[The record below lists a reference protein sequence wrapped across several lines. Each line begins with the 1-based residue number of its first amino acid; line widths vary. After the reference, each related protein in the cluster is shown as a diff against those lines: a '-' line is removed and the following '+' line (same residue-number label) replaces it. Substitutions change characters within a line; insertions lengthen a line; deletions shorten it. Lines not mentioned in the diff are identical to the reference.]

1 MSVAWTSVAA
11 VDALAGPFLAAA
23 ALLVAAGLA
32 KAADP
37 LPLVRALRS
46 ARLPA
51 PALAVRGVAV
61 GEVLLGLAAVLTGS
75 RPAAVLVALSYAAF
89 TGFVLLARRRGG
101 VLASCGC
108 FGKADTPPT
117 LTHVL
122 VTAALALVAA
132 AVAVRPLGPVGDL
145 LAGSPGSGLP
155 LLVASAAVAVTAYL
169 VLALLP
175 LLRVAR

>member
-1 MSVAWTSVAA
+1 M
-11 VDALAGPFLAAA
+11 DALAGPYLASA
-23 ALLVAAGLA
+23 ALLVAAGGA
-32 KAADP
+32 KLIDP

-51 PALAVRGVAV
+51 PRLAVRTAAAAEVLV
-61 GEVLLGLAAVLTGS
+61 GAAAVLLGSRSAAV
-75 RPAAVLVALSYAAF
+75 AVALSYAVF

-108 FGKADTPPT
+108 FGRADTPPT
-117 LTHVL
+117 TTHVV
-122 VTAALALVAA
+122 VTGALALVAG
-132 AVAVRPLGPVGDL
+132 AVAVRPLGTLGDL
-145 LAGSPGSGLP
+145 LAAQPLGGLG

-175 LLRVAR
+175 LLQVAR